1 MSRKQYTDIP
11 PKVKAEVLERDKWC
25 VFCGKQGSPNAH
37 YLPRSKAAK
46 GIEQNI
52 LTLCWEC
59 HNRYDH
65 TTERQKMMEFFQL
78 FKREKIFTPD
88 WDEEELIY
96 RKWHENENKITN

>member
-11 PKVKAEVLERDKWC
+11 PKVKAEVLARDKWC

-37 YLPRSKAAK
+37 YLPRSKGGL

-65 TTERQKMMEFFQL
+65 TTERQKMMEFFRNYL
-78 FKREKIFTPD
+78 KDIYPD

-96 RKWHENENKITN
+96 RKWQTTKNTTI

>member
-37 YLPRSKAAK
+37 FIPRSKNGL

-52 LTLCWEC
+52 LTLCCEC

-65 TTERQKMMEFFQL
+65 ATERQKMMEFFRNYL
-78 FKREKIFTPD
+78 KDIYPD
-88 WDEEELIY
+88 WDESKLIY
-96 RKWHENENKITN
+96 RKWG

>member
-11 PKVKAEVLERDKWC
+11 PKVKAIVLERDKWC

-37 YLPRSKAAK
+37 YLPRSKGGK

-65 TTERQKMMEFFQL
+65 TTERQKMMEFFRNYL
-78 FKREKIFTPD
+78 KNIYPD

-96 RKWHENENKITN
+96 RKWQK